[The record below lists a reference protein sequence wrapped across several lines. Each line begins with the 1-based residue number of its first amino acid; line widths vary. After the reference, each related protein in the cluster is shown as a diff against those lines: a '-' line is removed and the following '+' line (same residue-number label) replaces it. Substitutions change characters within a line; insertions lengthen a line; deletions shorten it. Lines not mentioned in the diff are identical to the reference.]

1 MIGQIEEVD
10 HEATSIEIIIL
21 HPRLY
26 IFGDHID
33 IWRIKRPEKRTK
45 DI

>member
-10 HEATSIEIIIL
+10 HEATSIKIIIL
-21 HPRLY
+21 HPRL
-26 IFGDHID
+26 FNVGDHID
-33 IWRIKRPEKRTK
+33 FRRFKRPKKRTK